1 MTEHTHDHKHT
12 HTHTRTA
19 MQPASEEERL
29 ALLKYMLDH
38 NTHHAEE
45 LHDLAHGLTGEASDL
60 LHEAVSDI
68 ESSNAKLAAALKILT
83 K

>member
-1 MTEHTHDHKHT
+1 MTDHNHDHSHAHT
-12 HTHTRTA
+12 G

-45 LHDLAHGLTGEASDL
+45 LHDLAHGLTGEAAEL
-60 LHEAVSDI
+60 LHQAVSDI
-68 ESSNAKLAAALKILT
+68 ESSNAKLAAALGILT